1 MRILMDGRW
10 LDARHRVRQDD
21 VIPEDSWELQELLFP
36 LVRGDV
42 PLEISNSDLDTISC
56 ASLLNVTGN
65 LGANDEVFEEPK
77 QREERSSY

>member
-1 MRILMDGRW
+1 MDGRW

-42 PLEISNSDLDTISC
+42 PLEIIRIWTHCL
-56 ASLLNVTGN
+56 
-65 LGANDEVFEEPK
+65 
-77 QREERSSY
+77 